1 MTQMISP
8 SEDKRREPQQD
19 RSVQRRQR
27 ILDSTA
33 ALLNTINYAA
43 LNVGEIARHAG
54 TSVGSIYQYFPNK
67 DAVLQALAEQYL
79 EDMHQ
84 LVTLVINP
92 HDKTLRAR
100 VEGAIDW
107 LVAYEQTHPGFH
119 HIVKSEWVSEALQKA
134 VEGVFDNIHV
144 SVCDII
150 GEALPE
156 LTLHRQQVCAYVA
169 MGMIWGV
176 LEKFTHMPPDFRPD
190 LISEMKRAVVG
201 YLESIVSGQ

>member
-1 MTQMISP
+1 MTQMTTLSD
-8 SEDKRREPQQD
+8 DKRREPQQD

-43 LNVGEIARHAG
+43 LNVGDIARHAG

-79 EDMHQ
+79 EDMQQ
-84 LVTLVINP
+84 LAGVVLSP
-92 HDKTLRAR
+92 QGESMRAR

-107 LVAYEQTHPGFH
+107 LVVYGQTHPGFH
-119 HIVKSEWVSEALQKA
+119 HIVKSEWVSVALRNA
-134 VEGVFDNIHV
+134 VEGVFGNIHV
-144 SVCDII
+144 SVCSII
-150 GEALPE
+150 GEAIPQ
-156 LTLHRQQVCAYVA
+156 LTAQRQMVCAYVA

-176 LEKFTHMPPDFRPD
+176 LEKFSHTPPEFHADMVIE
-190 LISEMKRAVVG
+190 LKRAVVG
-201 YLESIVSGQ
+201 YLESVVSER